1 MNKKIYEQETLN
13 SLAKICHQR
22 AVDKGFWDELHG
34 GGHYLMLSICELSE
48 AVEADRNN
56 RWAKLDHDTIDTL
69 QRIEGAPFV
78 KMFLD
83 EVKDTVEDEIAD
95 AEIRLFDL
103 LGHILNGREIP
114 SYDVNTARSTYENNE
129 PPEMLTEAFMPIIS
143 TLCDGFLFD
152 YRTRAVLYAI
162 KSLEQLCDHLG
173 IDLMT
178 HIELKLK
185 YNETRPAL
193 HGKKY

>member
-1 MNKKIYEQETLN
+1 
-13 SLAKICHQR
+13 
-22 AVDKGFWDELHG
+22 
-34 GGHYLMLSICELSE
+34 
-48 AVEADRNN
+48 
-56 RWAKLDHDTIDTL
+56 
-69 QRIEGAPFV
+69 
-78 KMFLD
+78 
-83 EVKDTVEDEIAD
+83 
-95 AEIRLFDL
+95 
-103 LGHILNGREIP
+103 
-114 SYDVNTARSTYENNE
+114 
-129 PPEMLTEAFMPIIS
+129 MLTEAFMPIIS

-152 YRTRAVLYAI
+152 YSTRAVLYAI